1 MDSPHKAGHDKNN
14 EQGICM
20 LIYLPIAEMAVPAEA
35 ILLLGAVVG
44 FMSGIFGVGGGFLAT
59 PFLMFMGVPPAIA
72 VGTQANQ
79 LVSTS
84 LSGVL
89 GHFRTGNVDVK
100 LAGVMLCGSVV
111 GTFLGAMIFK
121 LLQHVGQIDLAI
133 PLLYVLLLG
142 VMGLL
147 MFYES
152 GKALLFRRASK
163 DSILS
168 PLHDKSF
175 FKSLPY
181 KIHFPRSQLHISAL
195 LPMGIGFLGGFLVSV
210 MGIGGGF
217 LLVPL
222 MIYVL
227 GMPTML
233 VAGTSLLQILLTT
246 IIATVLHAV
255 TNNSVDVVLAVL
267 LILGGM
273 VGVEF
278 GVRIGRR
285 VSGVHARLI
294 LSAILLAVAFRIGS
308 DLLVEPRDLY
318 ETVMR

>member
-1 MDSPHKAGHDKNN
+1 
-14 EQGICM
+14 M
-20 LIYLPIAEMAVPAEA
+20 LIYLPIAEMAVQPHTI
-35 ILLLGAVVG
+35 ILLGVVVG

-100 LAGVMLCGSVV
+100 LAGVMIAGSIA
-111 GTFLGAMIFK
+111 GTLAGGMIFK
-121 LLQHVGQIDLAI
+121 LLQHIGQINLVI

-142 VMGLL
+142 VMGVIMLL
-147 MFYES
+147 ES
-152 GKALLFRRASK
+152 GKTLLHQGAAR

-168 PLHDKSF
+168 PLHNMTF

-181 KIHFPRSQLHISAL
+181 KINFPRSQLHISAL
-195 LPMGIGFLGGFLVSV
+195 LPVSIGFLGGFLVAV

-217 LLVPL
+217 ILVPL

-233 VAGTSLLQILLTT
+233 VAGTSLLQILATT
-246 IIATVLHAV
+246 VIATVMHAT
-255 TNNSVDVVLAVL
+255 TNQSVDIILGVL
-267 LILGGM
+267 LIVGGII
-273 VGVEF
+273 GIEF
-278 GVRIGRR
+278 GVRAGRR
-285 VSGVHARLI
+285 IHGVYARFL
-294 LSAILLAVAFRIGS
+294 LAVILLAVSYRIGS
-308 DLLVEPRDLY
+308 GLLVEPRDLY
-318 ETVMR
+318 EIVAR

>member
-1 MDSPHKAGHDKNN
+1 
-14 EQGICM
+14 M
-20 LIYLPIAEMAVPAEA
+20 LIYLPIAEMAIPAEA
-35 ILLLGAVVG
+35 VLLLGVVVG
-44 FMSGIFGVGGGFLAT
+44 FMSGVFGVGGGFLAT

-84 LSGVL
+84 LSGML

-100 LAGVMLCGSVV
+100 LAGVMLAGSVV

-121 LLQHVGQIDLAI
+121 LLQHIGQIDFAI

-142 VMGLL
+142 VMGLI

-152 GKALLFRRASK
+152 GRALLHRGGAR

-181 KIHFPRSQLHISAL
+181 KINFPRSQLHISAI
-195 LPMGIGFLGGFLVSV
+195 LPVSIGFLGGFLVSV

-246 IIATVLHAV
+246 IIATVLHAA
-255 TNNSVDVVLAVL
+255 TNNSVDIVLAVL
-267 LILGGM
+267 MILGGI

-278 GVRIGRR
+278 GVRAGRR
-285 VSGVHARLI
+285 VSGVHARFTLA
-294 LSAILLAVAFRIGS
+294 LILLAVSYRIGS
-308 DLLVEPRDLY
+308 GLLVEPQDLY

>member
-1 MDSPHKAGHDKNN
+1 
-14 EQGICM
+14 M
-20 LIYLPIAEMAVPAEA
+20 LIYLPIAEMAVQPGA

-89 GHFRTGNVDVK
+89 GHLRTGNVDVK
-100 LAGVMLCGSVV
+100 LAGVMIIGSTV
-111 GTFLGAMIFK
+111 GTLLGGMIFK
-121 LLQHVGQIDLAI
+121 LLQHLGQINFVI
-133 PLLYVLLLG
+133 PLLYVGLLG
-142 VMGLL
+142 VMGVIMLT
-147 MFYES
+147 ES
-152 GKALLFRRASK
+152 GRSIFSKAGGR

-168 PLHDKSF
+168 PWHSRTF

-181 KIHFPRSQLHISAL
+181 KINFPRSQLHISAL
-195 LPMGIGFLGGFLVSV
+195 LPLAIGFLGGFLVSV

-217 LLVPL
+217 LLVPM
-222 MIYVL
+222 MIYIL

-233 VAGTSLLQILLTT
+233 VAGTSLLQILVTT
-246 IIATVLHAV
+246 VIATVLHAAS
-255 TNNSVDVVLAVL
+255 NNAVDIILAVL
-267 LILGGM
+267 LIAGGIF
-273 VGVEF
+273 GVEF
-278 GVRIGRR
+278 GVRAGRR
-285 VSGVHARLI
+285 INGVHGRFI
-294 LSAILLAVAFRIGS
+294 LSLILLAVAYALGRG
-308 DLLVEPRDLY
+308 LLAEPGDLY